1 MYNYTSTR
9 DSPIYIKPSSS
20 WLSACGLAEEK
31 FVCVHMLHFWGLKD
45 ISEIYHHLLP

>member
-9 DSPIYIKPSSS
+9 DSPIYILMVK
-20 WLSACGLAEEK
+20 WTSACGLAEEK
-31 FVCVHMLHFWGLKD
+31 FVCVHMQHFWGLKD